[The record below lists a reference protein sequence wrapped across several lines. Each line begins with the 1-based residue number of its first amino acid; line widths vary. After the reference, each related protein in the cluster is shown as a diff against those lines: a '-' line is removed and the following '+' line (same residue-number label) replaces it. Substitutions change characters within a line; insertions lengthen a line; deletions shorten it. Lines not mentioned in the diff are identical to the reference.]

1 MKIFIASIILIAGLS
16 FSCSSGNIPAAVCDY
31 GSTVCDISQT
41 VCREIPGL
49 DPKVC
54 DYLDLACYNL
64 DQLCKYPVESREY
77 RSAVIS
83 LDQIKSKLQTW
94 TTEFKNK
101 HK

>member
-1 MKIFIASIILIAGLS
+1 MKFLIVFLIASMI
-16 FSCSSGNIPAAVCDY
+16 FFNSCSNGNVPVAICDY

-49 DPKVC
+49 DPKIC

-64 DQLCKYPVESREY
+64 DQLCKYPVDSREY

-83 LDQIKSKLQTW
+83 LDNIKSRLQTW
-94 TTEFKNK
+94 SSEFKNK